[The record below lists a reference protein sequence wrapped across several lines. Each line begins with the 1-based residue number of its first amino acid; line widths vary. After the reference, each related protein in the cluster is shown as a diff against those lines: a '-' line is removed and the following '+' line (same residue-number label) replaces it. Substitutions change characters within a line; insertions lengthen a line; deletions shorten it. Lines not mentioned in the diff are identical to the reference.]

1 MIEST
6 LDAGGPEQVMEPLSI
21 FKTGRDTEV
30 IRSNEILIGRP
41 ARVRVVADYVD

>member
-1 MIEST
+1 MIESA
-6 LDAGGPEQVMEPLSI
+6 LDAGGPEQVMSSLSI

-30 IRSNEILIGRP
+30 IRSNEILTGRP

>member
-1 MIEST
+1 MFESV
-6 LDAGGPEQVMEPLSI
+6 LDAGGPEQVTNPLI
-21 FKTGRDTEV
+21 MFKTGWDSEV